1 MKQLC
6 GMVCGDTRECVFF
19 TSTTPLYSIQ
29 CTVVDMLASLAEI
42 WYFFVHNGA
51 ITNLTP
57 IHLQGKT
64 SSNQKS
70 VKTVTVVIKG
80 NVSKT
85 SWP

>member
-19 TSTTPLYSIQ
+19 TSTTPLYSMQ
-29 CTVVDMLASLAEI
+29 CTVVDMSASLAQI
-42 WYFFVHNGA
+42 WYFLFTMVA
-51 ITNLTP
+51 LPTAPP
-57 IHLQGKT
+57 IRLQGKT

-80 NVSKT
+80 NVSET